1 MAPVCAV
8 VVAGGSGQ
16 RFGNPGGKQLVNVAG
31 RPLMSWSIRAFD
43 RSDKVGHIVVVCP
56 AERRAEMRRLAIDPF
71 DYDTPIS
78 FADAGDTRQ
87 DSTRAGVHA
96 VPAGFEYV
104 AIHDGARPLI
114 TTEAIDHAIDVLVS
128 DRSLDGVVCGQPAI
142 DTLKIVDGD
151 NIVET
156 PPREL
161 YWAAQTPQIFS
172 VDAMKRA
179 HAAAIAEGFI
189 GTDDSSLVERM
200 GGRVRCVQ
208 SPRDNLKVTVPEDL
222 RPVTAILLA
231 AWLRER
237 TFPMFSNLRIGHGY
251 DVHRL
256 VEGRRCIIGG
266 VDIPYERGLLGH
278 SGCQMCSRTPCRRHS
293 GACRG
298 GDIGKLF
305 PDTDPAYE
313 GADSMVLLARVMDY
327 ARELGFEFVD
337 ADCTIACQQP
347 KITPH
352 RDAMRAN
359 LAHALGVDVENVGV
373 AATTTEKLGWE
384 GQGEGIGAWAV
395 CLLQKTVKE

>member
-87 DSTRAGVHA
+87 DSTRRRRARGAG
-96 VPAGFEYV
+96 GFRICRYPRRRPSAHYDRGHRPRYRRARE
-104 AIHDGARPLI
+104 RPL
-114 TTEAIDHAIDVLVS
+114 ARRCRVRPA
-128 DRSLDGVVCGQPAI
+128 AI

-222 RPVTAILLA
+222 RPVTAILLGRMA
-231 AWLRER
+231 
-237 TFPMFSNLRIGHGY
+237 
-251 DVHRL
+251 
-256 VEGRRCIIGG
+256 EGE
-266 VDIPYERGLLGH
+266 DL
-278 SGCQMCSRTPCRRHS
+278 
-293 GACRG
+293 
-298 GDIGKLF
+298 
-305 PDTDPAYE
+305 
-313 GADSMVLLARVMDY
+313 
-327 ARELGFEFVD
+327 
-337 ADCTIACQQP
+337 
-347 KITPH
+347 PH
-352 RDAMRAN
+352 
-359 LAHALGVDVENVGV
+359 V
-373 AATTTEKLGWE
+373 
-384 GQGEGIGAWAV
+384 Q
-395 CLLQKTVKE
+395 

>member
-114 TTEAIDHAIDVLVS
+114 TTEAIDHAIDVLVG

-142 DTLKIVDGD
+142 DTLKIVDVD

-156 PPREL
+156 PP
-161 YWAAQTPQIFS
+161 
-172 VDAMKRA
+172 
-179 HAAAIAEGFI
+179 
-189 GTDDSSLVERM
+189 
-200 GGRVRCVQ
+200 
-208 SPRDNLKVTVPEDL
+208 
-222 RPVTAILLA
+222 
-231 AWLRER
+231 
-237 TFPMFSNLRIGHGY
+237 
-251 DVHRL
+251 
-256 VEGRRCIIGG
+256 
-266 VDIPYERGLLGH
+266 
-278 SGCQMCSRTPCRRHS
+278 
-293 GACRG
+293 
-298 GDIGKLF
+298 
-305 PDTDPAYE
+305 
-313 GADSMVLLARVMDY
+313 
-327 ARELGFEFVD
+327 RELGFEFVD

-384 GQGEGIGAWAV
+384 GQSEGVGAWAV

>member
-43 RSDKVGHIVVVCP
+43 RSNKVGHIVVVCP

-78 FADAGDTRQ
+78 FADAGETRQ

-96 VPAGFEYV
+96 APAGFEYV

-114 TTEAIDHAIDVLVS
+114 TTEAIDHAIDVLVG
-128 DRSLDGVVCGQPAI
+128 DRALDGVVCGQPAI

-172 VDAMKRA
+172 V
-179 HAAAIAEGFI
+179 
-189 GTDDSSLVERM
+189 TDDSSLVERM

-222 RPVTAILLA
+222 RPVTAILLGRMA
-231 AWLRER
+231 
-237 TFPMFSNLRIGHGY
+237 
-251 DVHRL
+251 
-256 VEGRRCIIGG
+256 EGE
-266 VDIPYERGLLGH
+266 DLLH
-278 SGCQMCSRTPCRRHS
+278 VQ
-293 GACRG
+293 
-298 GDIGKLF
+298 
-305 PDTDPAYE
+305 
-313 GADSMVLLARVMDY
+313 
-327 ARELGFEFVD
+327 
-337 ADCTIACQQP
+337 
-347 KITPH
+347 
-352 RDAMRAN
+352 
-359 LAHALGVDVENVGV
+359 
-373 AATTTEKLGWE
+373 
-384 GQGEGIGAWAV
+384 
-395 CLLQKTVKE
+395 

>member
-114 TTEAIDHAIDVLVS
+114 TTEAIDHAID
-128 DRSLDGVVCGQPAI
+128 
-142 DTLKIVDGD
+142 TLKIVDGD

-208 SPRDNLKVTVPEDL
+208 SPRDNLEVTVPEDL
-222 RPVTAILLA
+222 RPVTAILLGRMA
-231 AWLRER
+231 
-237 TFPMFSNLRIGHGY
+237 
-251 DVHRL
+251 
-256 VEGRRCIIGG
+256 EGE
-266 VDIPYERGLLGH
+266 DL
-278 SGCQMCSRTPCRRHS
+278 
-293 GACRG
+293 
-298 GDIGKLF
+298 
-305 PDTDPAYE
+305 
-313 GADSMVLLARVMDY
+313 
-327 ARELGFEFVD
+327 
-337 ADCTIACQQP
+337 
-347 KITPH
+347 PH
-352 RDAMRAN
+352 
-359 LAHALGVDVENVGV
+359 V
-373 AATTTEKLGWE
+373 
-384 GQGEGIGAWAV
+384 Q
-395 CLLQKTVKE
+395 

>member
-43 RSDKVGHIVVVCP
+43 RSNKVGHIVVVCP

-114 TTEAIDHAIDVLVS
+114 TTEAIDHAVDVLVS
-128 DRSLDGVVCGQPAI
+128 DRALDGIVCGQPAI

-179 HAAAIAEGFI
+179 RPNCSCWMTSTRTTSIRG
-189 GTDDSSLVERM
+189 
-200 GGRVRCVQ
+200 RCVRL
-208 SPRDNLKVTVPEDL
+208 SMIPM
-222 RPVTAILLA
+222 AI
-231 AWLRER
+231 
-237 TFPMFSNLRIGHGY
+237 TIG
-251 DVHRL
+251 
-256 VEGRRCIIGG
+256 
-266 VDIPYERGLLGH
+266 P
-278 SGCQMCSRTPCRRHS
+278 SKASWTSTPP
-293 GACRG
+293 
-298 GDIGKLF
+298 K
-305 PDTDPAYE
+305 TPA
-313 GADSMVLLARVMDY
+313 
-327 ARELGFEFVD
+327 
-337 ADCTIACQQP
+337 
-347 KITPH
+347 K
-352 RDAMRAN
+352 
-359 LAHALGVDVENVGV
+359 
-373 AATTTEKLGWE
+373 
-384 GQGEGIGAWAV
+384 
-395 CLLQKTVKE
+395 

>member
-114 TTEAIDHAIDVLVS
+114 TTEAIDHAIDVLVG

-200 GGRVRCVQ
+200 GGRMGGRVRCVQ

-222 RPVTAILLA
+222 RPVTAILLGRMA
-231 AWLRER
+231 
-237 TFPMFSNLRIGHGY
+237 
-251 DVHRL
+251 
-256 VEGRRCIIGG
+256 EGE
-266 VDIPYERGLLGH
+266 DL
-278 SGCQMCSRTPCRRHS
+278 
-293 GACRG
+293 
-298 GDIGKLF
+298 
-305 PDTDPAYE
+305 
-313 GADSMVLLARVMDY
+313 
-327 ARELGFEFVD
+327 
-337 ADCTIACQQP
+337 
-347 KITPH
+347 PH
-352 RDAMRAN
+352 
-359 LAHALGVDVENVGV
+359 V
-373 AATTTEKLGWE
+373 
-384 GQGEGIGAWAV
+384 Q
-395 CLLQKTVKE
+395 